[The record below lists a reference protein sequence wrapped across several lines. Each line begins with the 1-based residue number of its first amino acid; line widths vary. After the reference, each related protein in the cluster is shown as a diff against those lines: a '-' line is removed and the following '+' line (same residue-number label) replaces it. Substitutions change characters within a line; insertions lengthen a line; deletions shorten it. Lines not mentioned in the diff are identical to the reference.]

1 MATATTIQYLP
12 NTATSELGGSVAIK
26 TQSNRR
32 QIESFTANGVIAVGD
47 WVAFD
52 TTVTDAARM
61 STVIQ
66 AAAVAA
72 GNQRVCGVAITAS
85 AVAGDIVQVVVRGYV
100 EGVNVT
106 AATAS
111 GVGIAVI
118 GTAGRG
124 SVVVA
129 GVTTAPA
136 CGVTLE
142 AADAV
147 ANTCDV
153 WVRKAF

>member
-1 MATATTIQYLP
+1 MATASTIQYLP

-72 GNQRVCGVAITAS
+72 GNQRVCGVAITAA
-85 AVAGDIVQVVVRGYV
+85 AVAGDIVQVVVDGYV
-100 EGVNVT
+100 EDVNVT

-129 GVTTAPA
+129 GVTTAPP

-142 AADAV
+142 ASNAV

-153 WVRKAF
+153 WVRKSF

>member
-72 GNQRVCGVAITAS
+72 GNQLVCGVAITAA

-100 EGVNVT
+100 EGVNVA

-111 GVGIAVI
+111 GVGLVVSAA
-118 GTAGRG
+118 AGRG
-124 SVVVA
+124 TVIGAAS
-129 GVTTAPA
+129 TAPA

-153 WVRKAF
+153 WVRKSF

>member
-52 TTVTDAARM
+52 TAVTDAARM
-61 STVIQ
+61 STVI
-66 AAAVAA
+66 AAAVVAL
-72 GNQRVCGVAITAS
+72 GNQLVCGVAITA

-100 EGVNVT
+100 EGVNV
-106 AATAS
+106 AAGTAS
-111 GVGIAVI
+111 GVGLVVGIGASGRARVI
-118 GTAGRG
+118 
-124 SVVVA
+124 VA
-129 GVTTAPA
+129 ADIAPA

-147 ANTCDV
+147 LNTCDV

>member
-61 STVIQ
+61 STVV
-66 AAAVAA
+66 AAAVVAL
-72 GNQRVCGVAITAS
+72 GNQLVCGVAITA
-85 AVAGDIVQVVVRGYV
+85 AAAAGDIVQVVVDGYV
-100 EGVNVT
+100 EGVNV
-106 AATAS
+106 AAGTAS
-111 GVGIAVI
+111 GVGLVVGIGASGRARVI
-118 GTAGRG
+118 
-124 SVVVA
+124 VA
-129 GVTTAPA
+129 ADIAPA

-142 AADAV
+142 GADAV
-147 ANTCDV
+147 LNTCDV

>member
-61 STVIQ
+61 STVV
-66 AAAVAA
+66 AAAVVAL
-72 GNQRVCGVAITAS
+72 GNQLVCGVAITA
-85 AVAGDIVQVVVRGYV
+85 AGDIVQVVVDGYV
-100 EGVNVT
+100 EGVNV
-106 AATAS
+106 AAGTAS
-111 GVGIAVI
+111 GVGLVVGIGASGRARVI
-118 GTAGRG
+118 
-124 SVVVA
+124 VA
-129 GVTTAPA
+129 ADIAPA

-142 AADAV
+142 GADAV
-147 ANTCDV
+147 LNTCDV

>member
-32 QIESFTANGVIAVGD
+32 QIESFTAGGAIVVGD

-52 TTVTDAARM
+52 TTQTDAARL
-61 STVIQ
+61 STVVQ
-66 AAAVAA
+66 AGAVVL
-72 GNQRVCGVAITAS
+72 GNSLVVGVAITAA
-85 AVAGDIVQVVVRGYV
+85 AVAGDIVQVVVDGYV
-100 EGVNVT
+100 EGANVVNGVAIGVSISVT
-106 AATAS
+106 AA
-111 GVGIAVI
+111 
-118 GTAGRG
+118 AGR
-124 SVVVA
+124 A
-129 GVTTAPA
+129 NATAAADLAPS

-142 AADAV
+142 ASVV

>member
-52 TTVTDAARM
+52 VTALITDAARM

-66 AAAVAA
+66 AGAVGL
-72 GNQRVCGVAITAS
+72 GNQLVCGVAITAA

-100 EGVNVT
+100 EGVSVT
-106 AATAS
+106 AGTLS
-111 GVGIAVI
+111 GAGVVVKT
-118 GTAGRG
+118 TAGRG
-124 SVVVA
+124 TTVVA
-129 GVTTAPA
+129 ADIAPA
-136 CGVTLE
+136 CGVALE
-142 AADAV
+142 DAV
-147 ANTCDV
+147 GTTADV